1 MSPFLLD
8 RVGPPQYQ
16 HTPDHRAVLTAAVDK
31 VSRTSALYSEAL
43 ADQKSANGALAL
55 DAYRLQHDT
64 TALWAGGDSA
74 GAEKLEHEIE
84 ERRPKLLADKARAE
98 RRIPVAQQAL
108 ETARNELEQTRIA
121 LLPYL
126 VVDVE
131 DEQVAAFE
139 EVQKR
144 AVAVLAEL
152 AEAHARLDRAH
163 KPLKPALTAHVEG
176 TEHYPGDGRLAKV
189 IRIPQLPIDWQA
201 VSELARFNPRSV
213 AMQAVLDTHSK

>member
-16 HTPDHRAVLTAAVDK
+16 HTPDHRAVMAAAIDK
-31 VSRTSALYSEAL
+31 VSRASALYSEAL
-43 ADQKSANGALAL
+43 ADQKSANAALAL
-55 DAYRLQHDT
+55 DAYRLQHDA

-74 GAEKLEHEIE
+74 GAEKLEREIE

-108 ETARNELEQTRIA
+108 ETARNELEQTRVA

-131 DEQVAAFE
+131 NEQVAAFE
-139 EVQKR
+139 EVRGR

-152 AEAHARLDRAH
+152 AEAHRQLDLAH

-201 VSELARFNPRSV
+201 VSELGRFNPRSV